1 MPTVSDKF
9 KSADILGGGSSD
21 SADMNAMFLSF
32 CKLIFQYRSDVEFK
46 KEGITPQLINEKLS
60 DIIRNCLY
68 QEQNVVINKSMKEVI
83 YLMAAMADE
92 IFLNMDWEGKTFWQN
107 NILERKF
114 FESQVAGE
122 FIFRK
127 IDALLQQRETFSLER
142 AEIYLKALA
151 MGFKGKFRDV
161 NEEATKIEEY
171 RRLLLETIE
180 RQDSSVRSRD
190 PRIYSKEYNYTIPT
204 ITRKMLPDAS
214 LVNYLSLFYLFMFL
228 TFTSLVWVFQTK
240 DISRLLTEISTIVLR
255 DN

>member
-1 MPTVSDKF
+1 MPTANEKF
-9 KSADILGGGSSD
+9 KSDDLFDGGSNG

-32 CKLIFQYRSDVEFK
+32 CKLIFQYRSDVKLK
-46 KEGITPQLINEKLS
+46 KDDITPQLINEKLS

-68 QEQNVVINKSMKEVI
+68 QEQNIIINKSMKEVI

-92 IFLNMDWEGKTFWQN
+92 IFLNMDWEGKNFWQS

-122 FIFRK
+122 FVFRK

-161 NEEATKIEEY
+161 NEETAKIDEY
-171 RRLLLETIE
+171 RRLLFETIE
-180 RQDSSVRSRD
+180 RQDSAIRSRD

-204 ITRKMLPDAS
+204 ITRKRLPDAS
-214 LVNYLSLFYLFMFL
+214 MINYLCLFYLFMFL
-228 TFTSLVWVFQTK
+228 TFTSLVWVFETK
-240 DISRLLTEISTIVLR
+240 DISRLLAEISTIVLR